1 MRKILL
7 AVAFKSAFP
16 KEVLLV
22 VLAERTLNDMGEEFS
37 FCGLLALGAV
47 DDTGLRYTG
56 VFSDL

>member
-47 DDTGLRYTG
+47 DDT
-56 VFSDL
+56 